1 MKSSISASCLE
12 CKVRSARAEGKA
24 EKEAPALAHKWNR
37 GGRNVHLLN
46 VLWDVPS
53 GFVTSSPPSCTA
65 HSAPSLSTL
74 VSMPAGPGP
83 AAGSVCDL
91 GQASDPP
98 ALRCMIFDLQGPF
111 HLSEDPPEP
120 HEAAFAFTFQH
131 GFNNDHPP
139 LSYQCV
145 HSWRLFKSSAHVLN
159 ISGLIPTQCL
169 DWGKRC

>member
-1 MKSSISASCLE
+1 MQGLE
-12 CKVRSARAEGKA
+12 CQGRGEGGERGPCPGSQVEPGRKERS
-24 EKEAPALAHKWNR
+24 
-37 GGRNVHLLN
+37 LLN
-46 VLWDVPS
+46 VLWDVPT

-111 HLSEDPPEP
+111 HLSEDPPKP

-131 GFNNDHPP
+131 GFNNGHPP

-159 ISGLIPTQCL
+159 ISGLSPTQCL